1 LSPQLQIGLH
11 GAIHIAPQLHRFIF
25 PRRSR
30 TGDARKSMRSRL
42 TSLCILCSFAGIL
55 ACKQASQPT
64 TASNAPKTHLWK
76 PNGTSGKGPDV
87 SQVPPEVKNVF
98 DYIDQHFDE
107 HVQNLQKW
115 IQQPSISNSGEGI
128 PESAEMVKGF
138 FDKLGCQ
145 TTRVYDVGITE
156 YGTPGNPVV
165 YAKCDEGAP
174 KTVAF
179 YWQYDTM
186 PVTQPDLWVAPPF
199 EARIVD
205 GKVTGLPNIPKVL
218 IGRGATNSKGPE
230 MAQLNALMAYKAV
243 NGKLPVN
250 VIFVAEGDEERMD
263 IGLRKFIRDHS
274 DLLKDADA
282 LFAGGPSEGCVYVEL
297 TTSGTAW
304 GRGPTVSDVHGVMKR
319 TTDSPAWRHIHML
332 ASLTSPDGNTPLIK
346 GFFEGMEQPTPEQM
360 AELRERAKTMDLK
373 KMAQAQGVARYMSD
387 DPVQV
392 LKDGR
397 FGTSFNLDGIWGGN
411 MYAGGAG
418 AILPNKIT
426 SKHNFRYVPNMH
438 GPDIVKKLR
447 AQLDAN
453 GYPDVQIKLIGDVPW
468 SRGSSPNTDIS
479 NAHKKAAELL
489 GLNEGA
495 GGGGFFMA
503 SRYDHDGQEKPLG
516 VAEDV
521 ATGGYWPAYLFADGE
536 AGERVGSVSIPMGMG
551 ARGGQGGRAH
561 AANEWF
567 AIEGTRWDNG
577 MAGAEK
583 LVVMSLYE
591 YAHITTVPIRP
602 KTAAAAAQ

>member
-1 LSPQLQIGLH
+1 M
-11 GAIHIAPQLHRFIF
+11 
-25 PRRSR
+25 
-30 TGDARKSMRSRL
+30 KSRL
-42 TSLCILCSFAGIL
+42 VSVCLL
-55 ACKQASQPT
+55 ALLVSVVACNKSQPKSA
-64 TASNAPKTHLWK
+64 TAK
-76 PNGTSGKGPDV
+76 PSLNINPYGTSGIKPDM
-87 SQVPPEVKNVF
+87 SKLPPELKKVF
-98 DYIDQHFDE
+98 DYIDTHTDE
-107 HVQNLQKW
+107 DAENLQKW

-145 TTRVYDVGITE
+145 TTRVFDVGITE
-156 YGTPGNPVV
+156 YGSPGNPVV

-174 KTVAF
+174 KTVAI

-186 PVTQPDLWVAPPF
+186 PVTQPTNWVSPPF
-199 EARIVD
+199 EAKIVP
-205 GKVTGLPNIPKVL
+205 GSVTNLPQYSKVL

-250 VIFVAEGDEERMD
+250 LIFVAEGDEERMD
-263 IGLRKFIRDHS
+263 IGLRKFIQDHS
-274 DLLKDADA
+274 DLLQEADA
-282 LFAGGPSEGCVYVEL
+282 LYAGGPSEGCVYVEL
-297 TTSGTAW
+297 TTSGKAW
-304 GRGPTVSDVHGVMKR
+304 GRGPTDSDVHGVMKR

-346 GFFEGMEQPTPEQM
+346 GFFENMEQPTAEQM
-360 AELRERAKTMDLK
+360 DELKKRAAKMDLT

-426 SKHNFRYVPNMH
+426 SKHNFRYVPKMS
-438 GPDIVKKLR
+438 GPDLIKKLR

-453 GYPDVQIKLIGDVPW
+453 GYPDVQVKLIGDVPW

-479 NAHKKAAELL
+479 NAHRAAAQML
-489 GLNEGA
+489 GI
-495 GGGGFFMA
+495 GGDGNNPFFMA
-503 SRYDHDGQEKPLG
+503 ANYTNSLGTTKPLG
-516 VAEDV
+516 VAESE
-521 ATGGYWPAYLFADGE
+521 ATGGYWPSYLFSDGE
-536 AGERVGSVSIPMGMG
+536 VGQKVGSVSLPMGMG
-551 ARGGQGGRAH
+551 ARGGAGGRAH

-567 AIEGTRWDNG
+567 AIEGKNWDNG

-583 LVVMSLYE
+583 IVAASIWE
-591 YAHITTVPIRP
+591 YARITTVPPRP
-602 KTAAAAAQ
+602 KTTASAK

>member
-1 LSPQLQIGLH
+1 MRLGWSACFLT
-11 GAIHIAPQLHRFIF
+11 GALLLPLGCK
-25 PRRSR
+25 SNKESS
-30 TGDARKSMRSRL
+30 ARN
-42 TSLCILCSFAGIL
+42 
-55 ACKQASQPT
+55 T
-64 TASNAPKTHLWK
+64 TAAPKDTLAIK
-76 PNGTSGKGPDV
+76 PNGTTGVGPKTDTA
-87 SQVPPEVKNVF
+87 PPELKKVF
-98 DYIDQHFDE
+98 AYIDQHIDD
-107 HVQNLQKW
+107 HVENLQKW

-156 YGTPGNPVV
+156 YGSPGNPVV

-186 PVTQPDLWVAPPF
+186 PVTQPDLWVTPPF
-199 EARIVD
+199 DA
-205 GKVTGLPNIPKVL
+205 KVIPGSQAGLPNIPRVL

-250 VIFVAEGDEERMD
+250 VIFIAEGDEERMD
-263 IGLRKFIRDHS
+263 IGLRKFIKDHS
-274 DLLKDADA
+274 DLLNEADA
-282 LFAGGPSEGCVYVEL
+282 LYAGGPSEGCVYVEL
-297 TTSGTAW
+297 TTSGAKW

-332 ASLTSPDGNTPLIK
+332 ASLTSPDGNTPLIA
-346 GFFEGMEQPTPEQM
+346 GFNDNREYPTAEQM
-360 AELRERAKTMDLK
+360 EELKQRASKIDLK
-373 KMAQAQGVARYMSD
+373 AMAKNQGVARYMSD
-387 DPVQV
+387 DPVEV

-426 SKHNFRYVPNMH
+426 SKHNFRYVPKMI
-438 GPDIVKKLR
+438 GPDLINKLR
-447 AQLDAN
+447 AQLDKN
-453 GYPDVQIKLIGDVPW
+453 GYKDVEIKLIGDVPW

-479 NAHKKAAELL
+479 NAHKKAAEML
-489 GLNEGA
+489 GLSND
-495 GGGGFFMA
+495 GGNGFFA
-503 SRYDHDGQEKPLG
+503 SASSEYYKRLNGELSPMG
-516 VAEDV
+516 VAQGEP
-521 ATGGYWPAYLFADGE
+521 TGGYWPSYLFSDGE
-536 AGERVGSVSIPMGMG
+536 VGQKVGTVSLPMGIG

-561 AANEWF
+561 AANEYY
-567 AIEGTRWDNG
+567 AVEGTRWDNG

-583 LVVMSLYE
+583 IVAAALWE
-591 YAHITTVPIRP
+591 YAQTTTTQP
-602 KTAAAAAQ
+602 KPKNHAQ